1 MLLRRARRGALR
13 KLGARFRRKPVLTE
27 VAPSWPPVRHP
38 FQVLMMAG
46 CVWSGLFGM
55 LGRGTPTSLARVL
68 DFPVLFLWFAALV
81 ACGGLAVAAA
91 ITATR
96 DQLWSMLLERL
107 ALFVVGPLALVYS
120 VVLTATAGGAGV
132 VAGAWAGGF
141 GLACLVRGAQV
152 QQSLSWLRWNRHRV
166 ESLTP

>member
-107 ALFVVGPLALVYS
+107 ALFVV
-120 VVLTATAGGAGV
+120 AGV